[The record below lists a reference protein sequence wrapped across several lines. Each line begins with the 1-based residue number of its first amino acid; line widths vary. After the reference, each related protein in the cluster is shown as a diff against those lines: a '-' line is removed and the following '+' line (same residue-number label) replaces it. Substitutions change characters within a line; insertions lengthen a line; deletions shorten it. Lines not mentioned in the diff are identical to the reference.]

1 MFMKPYRHL
10 LLSSLI
16 LAPALGS
23 AAESTEPAA
32 GSGALDEI
40 IVTAQRRT
48 ERLQDVPISV
58 SVMSQAAM
66 DAQGT
71 RSIDDVARL
80 TPSVSYVRGAVNNNF
95 ESSNISI
102 RGIDSSAGAA
112 TTGLYLDDTPIQ
124 SRHLSFGT
132 FNAYPALFDVER
144 VEVLRGPQGT
154 LFGAGS
160 EGGTLR
166 FISPEPNLQKSS
178 VYARAEAAGTSGGDP
193 IYELGVAGGT
203 PLIEDK
209 LAFRASVS
217 GRREGG
223 YIDRYDWH
231 TGTLADERANSNKTI
246 TARLAV
252 KWAITDKLS
261 MTPSVY
267 YQKKEVDDI
276 SAYWSITPGAP
287 DPTNGLFNSKF
298 RTGNGVASPNSD
310 KFTLAAIKVDWDLGP
325 VTLVSNTSFFDRK
338 QAATSDYTQFNRSI
352 FLRTPFFD
360 LAGGPSPTEWKDDQQ
375 NFTQEIRI
383 QSSDATAKLNW
394 TAGLFFQRA
403 KENTVENVY
412 DPDLLDFFQ
421 VPRTNPDGTPSEAFA
436 GGYIYRQDPFSSVD
450 KQTALFAQADYKITD
465 KFKVMAGVRVS
476 KTEYEGDAQ
485 YGGFVLF
492 GPPVASS
499 GKISEHPV
507 TPRFGMEYRIDADNL
522 LYVTIA
528 KGFRIGGANPKVATT
543 CIADLQAYG
552 LSDVPDQYSSDSLWS
567 YEVGSKNQFNDRRIL
582 LNASAYMIKWKNIQ
596 QNVQLNNCGFQFTA
610 NLGELKSTGFDLQG
624 EFRLSDAFTVGGT
637 FAYTD
642 SKYTKTA
649 FATPTAATTP
659 GALSIVSDGDR
670 LGGSPWTL
678 ALFTQLNFPLASHE
692 AYARVDYQ
700 YGAAL
705 TDVTPNQNPA
715 NGGSP
720 STVFNVP
727 ANAYTSARAGVKFGS
742 LDVSLFAQNL
752 ANTQPKLSQQ
762 LSGVPGASPLY
773 QVYTWRPRTIGVTAI
788 YRY

>member
-1 MFMKPYRHL
+1 MSILLRHAL
-10 LLSSLI
+10 VVSLLSTPMLGF
-16 LAPALGS
+16 AADENQPATN
-23 AAESTEPAA
+23 A
-32 GSGALDEI
+32 GALDEI

-71 RSIDDVARL
+71 RNIDDVARL
-80 TPSVSYVRGAVNNNF
+80 TPGVSYVRGAVNNNF

-132 FNAYPALFDVER
+132 FNAYPALFDVAR

-166 FISPEPNLQKSS
+166 FISPEPDLKRSS
-178 VYARAEAAGTSGGDP
+178 IYARAEGAGTDGGDP
-193 IYELGVAGGT
+193 LYELGVAGGA

-223 YIDRYDWH
+223 YLDRYDWH
-231 TGTLADERANSNKTI
+231 TGALVDKRANSNKTV

-261 MTPSVY
+261 VTPSIY

-276 SAYWSITPGAP
+276 SAYWAITPGTP
-287 DPTNGLFNSKF
+287 DPTNGLFDSKF
-298 RTGNGVASPNSD
+298 RTGNAIASPNSD
-310 KFTLAAIKVDWDLGP
+310 KFTLAAIKLDWDLGP

-338 QAATSDYTQFNRSI
+338 QTATSDYTQFNRSI
-352 FLRTPFFD
+352 FLGTPFFD
-360 LAGGPSPTEWKDDQQ
+360 LAGGPSPTEWKDNQQ
-375 NFTQEIRI
+375 NFTQEIRV

-403 KENTVENVY
+403 RENTVENVY
-412 DPDLLDFFQ
+412 DPDLLDFFG
-421 VPRTNPDGTPSEAFA
+421 VPSNDPSYA

-450 KQTALFAQADYKITD
+450 KQTALFAQADYRITD
-465 KFKVMAGVRVS
+465 KFKVVAGVRVS
-476 KTEYEGDAQ
+476 KNEYEGNAQ

-492 GPPVASS
+492 GPPVGST
-499 GKISEHPV
+499 GKITEHPV
-507 TPRFGMEYRIDADNL
+507 TPRFGAEYRVNEDNL
-522 LYVTIA
+522 LYLTIA
-528 KGFRIGGANPKVATT
+528 KGFRIGGTNPKVATT
-543 CIADLQAYG
+543 CIADLTSYG
-552 LSDVPDQYSSDSLWS
+552 LTDVPDKYNSDSLWS
-567 YEVGSKNQFNDRRIL
+567 YEIGSKNQFNDRRIL
-582 LNASAYMIKWKNIQ
+582 LNASAYIIKWKNIQ
-596 QNVQLNNCGFQFTA
+596 QNVALNNCGFQFTA
-610 NLGELKSTGFDLQG
+610 NLGDLRSTGFDLQG
-624 EFRLSDAFTVGGT
+624 EFKLTDAVAVGGT

-642 SKYTKTA
+642 AKYTSTT
-649 FATPTAATTP
+649 FATPAAAAS
-659 GALSIVSDGDR
+659 GAFSIVSDGDR

-678 ALFTQLNFPLASHE
+678 ALFTQVNFPVA
-692 AYARVDYQ
+692 AYDGYARVDYQ

-705 TDVTPNQNPA
+705 NDLTPAQNPA

-720 STVFNVP
+720 STIFNVP
-727 ANAYTSARAGVKFGS
+727 ANAYTSARAGVKLDGW
-742 LDVSLFAQNL
+742 DVSLFAQNL
-752 ANTQPKLSQQ
+752 LNTQPKLSQQ
-762 LSGVPGASPLY
+762 LQGVPGASSLF
-773 QVYTWRPRTIGVTAI
+773 QVYTWRPRTIGVTAL

>member
-1 MFMKPYRHL
+1 MNVYRHL

-16 LAPALGS
+16 LAPVLGS
-23 AAESTEPAA
+23 AADSNETAA
-32 GSGALDEI
+32 GAAGLEEI

-166 FISPEPNLQKSS
+166 FIAPEPNLQRSS
-178 VYARAEAAGTSGGDP
+178 LYARAEGAGTSGGDP
-193 IYELGVAGGT
+193 LYELGVAGGT
-203 PLIEDK
+203 PIIEDK
-209 LAFRASVS
+209 LAFRASIS

-223 YIDRYDWH
+223 YIDRYDWQ
-231 TGTLADERANSNKTI
+231 TGTLADKRANSNKTI

-261 MTPSVY
+261 VTPSVY

-276 SAYWSITPGAP
+276 SAYWAITPGQP
-287 DPTNGLFNSKF
+287 DPTNGLFDSKF
-298 RTGNGVASPNSD
+298 RTGNAVASPNTD
-310 KFTLAAIKVDWDLGP
+310 KFTLAAIKLDWDLGP

-338 QAATSDYTQFNRSI
+338 QSATSDYTQFDRSI
-352 FLRTPFFD
+352 FLGTPFFD
-360 LAGGPSPTEWKDDQQ
+360 LAGGPGPTEWKDDQQ

-383 QSSDATAKLNW
+383 QSADASAKLNW

-412 DPDLLDFFQ
+412 DPDLLDFFG
-421 VPRTNPDGTPSEAFA
+421 VPANSPGYA

-450 KQTALFAQADYKITD
+450 KQTALFAQADYKVTD
-465 KFKVMAGVRVS
+465 KFKVIAGVRVS
-476 KTEYEGDAQ
+476 KTEYEGNAQ

-492 GPPVASS
+492 GPPVASI
-499 GKISEHPV
+499 GKITEHPV
-507 TPRFGMEYRIDADNL
+507 TPRFGLEYRVNEDNL
-522 LYVTIA
+522 LYLTVA

-543 CIADLQAYG
+543 CIADLTNYG
-552 LSDVPDQYSSDSLWS
+552 LTDVPDQYKSDSLWS
-567 YEVGSKNQFNDRRIL
+567 YEIGSKNQFNDRRFL
-582 LNASAYMIKWKNIQ
+582 LNASAYIIKWKNIQ
-596 QNVQLNNCGFQFTA
+596 QNVALNNCGFQFTA
-610 NLGELKSTGFDLQG
+610 NLGELRSTGFDLQG
-624 EFRLSDAFTVGGT
+624 EFRFSDAFSVGGT

-642 SKYTKTA
+642 AKYTTTA
-649 FATPTAATTP
+649 FATPAAQAG
-659 GALSIVSDGDR
+659 GALSIVSKDDR

-678 ALFTQLNFPLASHE
+678 ALFTQVNFPVAAHE
-692 AYARVDYQ
+692 GYARVDYQ

-705 TDVTPNQNPA
+705 NDLTPGQNPA
-715 NGGSP
+715 NGGSN
-720 STVFNVP
+720 TIFNVP

-752 ANTQPKLSQQ
+752 LNTQPKLSQQ

-773 QVYTWRPRTIGVTAI
+773 QVYTWRPRTIGVTAV

>member
-1 MFMKPYRHL
+1 MSMLLRRVL
-10 LLSSLI
+10 LLGLLS
-16 LAPALGS
+16 APAPLF
-23 AAESTEPAA
+23 AADPSEPAA
-32 GSGALDEI
+32 GAAGLEEI
-40 IVTAQRRT
+40 VVTAQRRT

-58 SVMSQAAM
+58 LVLSQAAM

-112 TTGLYLDDTPIQ
+112 TTGLYIDDTPIQ

-166 FISPEPNLQKSS
+166 FISPEPNLTRSS
-178 VYARAEAAGTSGGDP
+178 VYARAEAAGTKSGDP
-193 IYELGVAGGT
+193 LYELGVAGGT

-223 YIDRYDWH
+223 YIDRYDWQ
-231 TGTLADERANSNKTI
+231 TGSLADKRANSNKTV

-252 KWAITDKLS
+252 KWAVTDKLS
-261 MTPSVY
+261 VTPSVY
-267 YQKKEVDDI
+267 YQKREVDDI
-276 SAYWSITPGAP
+276 SAFWSITPGQ
-287 DPTNGLFNSKF
+287 DPANGLFNEPF
-298 RTGNGVASPNSD
+298 RTGNYIASPNSD
-310 KFTLAAIKVDWDLGP
+310 KFTLGAIKLDWDLGP

-338 QAATSDYTQFNRSI
+338 QAATSDYTKFDRSI
-352 FLRTPFFD
+352 FLGTPFFT
-360 LAGGPSPTEWKDDQQ
+360 LAGGPAPTEWKDDQQ

-383 QSSDATAKLNW
+383 QSSDTAAKLNW
-394 TAGLFFQRA
+394 TVGLFYQRA

-412 DPDLLDFFQ
+412 DPDLLDFFG
-421 VPRTNPDGTPSEAFA
+421 VPAGSPGYA

-450 KQTALFAQADYKITD
+450 KQTALFAQADYKVTD
-465 KFKVMAGVRVS
+465 KFKVIAGVRVS
-476 KTEYEGDAQ
+476 KTEYEGNAQ

-492 GPPVASS
+492 GPPVGST
-499 GKISEHPV
+499 GKITEHPV
-507 TPRFGMEYRIDADNL
+507 TPRFGLEYRPDANNL
-522 LYVTIA
+522 LYLTIA
-528 KGFRIGGANPKVATT
+528 KGFRIGGTNPKVATT
-543 CIADLQAYG
+543 CINDLTNYG

-582 LNASAYMIKWKNIQ
+582 LNASAYIIKWKNIQ
-596 QNVQLNNCGFQFTA
+596 QNVALNNCGFQFTA
-610 NLGELKSTGFDLQG
+610 NLGELRSTGFDLQG
-624 EFRLSDAFTVGGT
+624 EFRLTDAFSFGGT

-642 SKYTKTA
+642 AKYTSTT
-649 FATPTAATTP
+649 FATPTAAASGT
-659 GALSIVSDGDR
+659 ALSIVSEGDR

-678 ALFTQLNFPLASHE
+678 ALFTQLNFPVASHE
-692 AYARVDYQ
+692 GYARIDYQ

-705 TDVTPNQNPA
+705 TDVTPGQNPA
-715 NGGSP
+715 NGGNP
-720 STVFNVP
+720 NTVFNVLS
-727 ANAYTSARAGVKFGS
+727 NAYTSARAGVKFGA

-752 ANTQPKLSQQ
+752 FDTKPKLSQQ
-762 LSGVPGASPLY
+762 LDGVPGASPLF
-773 QVYTWRPRTIGVTAI
+773 QVYTWRPRTIGVTAL

>member
-1 MFMKPYRHL
+1 MSILLRYALGFS
-10 LLSSLI
+10 LLST
-16 LAPALGS
+16 PVLGFAADEGQPVTS
-23 AAESTEPAA
+23 A
-32 GSGALDEI
+32 GALEEI

-58 SVMSQAAM
+58 SVMSQATM

-166 FISPEPNLQKSS
+166 FISPEPNLKRSS

-193 IYELGVAGGT
+193 LYELGVAGGA

-223 YIDRYDWH
+223 YLDRYDWQ
-231 TGTLADERANSNKTI
+231 TGALTDKRANSNKTV

-261 MTPSVY
+261 VTPSVY

-276 SAYWSITPGAP
+276 SAYWSITPGTP
-287 DPTNGLFNSKF
+287 SSQDPTNGLFNAPF
-298 RTGNGVASPNSD
+298 RTGNGIASPNSD
-310 KFTLAAIKVDWDLGP
+310 KFTLAAIKLDWDLGP

-338 QAATSDYTQFNRSI
+338 QAATSDYTGFDRSI
-352 FLRTPFFD
+352 FLGSPFFA
-360 LAGGPSPTEWKDDQQ
+360 LAGGPAPTEWKDDQQ
-375 NFTQEIRI
+375 NLTQEIRI

-394 TAGLFFQRA
+394 TAGFFFQRA
-403 KENTVENVY
+403 RENTVENVY
-412 DPDLLDFFQ
+412 DPDLLNFFG
-421 VPRTNPDGTPSEAFA
+421 VPGSD
-436 GGYIYRQDPFSSVD
+436 GYIYRQDPFNSVD
-450 KQTALFAQADYKITD
+450 KQTALFAQADYKVTD
-465 KFKVMAGVRVS
+465 KFKVIAGVRVS
-476 KTEYEGDAQ
+476 KTEYEGNAQ

-492 GPPVASS
+492 GPPVAST
-499 GKISEHPV
+499 GKITEHPV
-507 TPRFGMEYRIDADNL
+507 TPRFGMEYRVNEDNL
-522 LYVTIA
+522 LYMTIA

-543 CIADLQAYG
+543 CIADLANYG

-582 LNASAYMIKWKNIQ
+582 LNASAYIIKWKNIQ
-596 QNVQLNNCGFQFTA
+596 QNVALNNCGFQFTA
-610 NLGELKSTGFDLQG
+610 NLGELRSTGFDLQG
-624 EFRLSDAFTVGGT
+624 EFKLTDAFTVGGT

-642 SKYTKTA
+642 AKYTSTT
-649 FATPTAATTP
+649 FATPTAAAS

-678 ALFTQLNFPLASHE
+678 ALFTQVNFPVAAHE
-692 AYARVDYQ
+692 AYARIDYQ

-705 TDVTPNQNPA
+705 TDLTPAQNPA

-720 STVFNVP
+720 GTIFNVP
-727 ANAYTSARAGVKFGS
+727 SNAYTSARAGVKLDGW
-742 LDVSLFAQNL
+742 DVSLFAQNL
-752 ANTQPKLSQQ
+752 LNTQPKLSQQ
-762 LSGVPGASPLY
+762 LDGVPGASPLF

>member
-1 MFMKPYRHL
+1 MSSYRHL

-16 LAPALGS
+16 LAPVLGS
-23 AAESTEPAA
+23 GAETSSEPAA

-58 SVMSQAAM
+58 SVMSQAVM

-132 FNAYPALFDVER
+132 FNAYPALFDTER

-193 IYELGVAGGT
+193 IYELGVAGGA

-231 TGTLADERANSNKTI
+231 TGTLADERANANKTI

-261 MTPSVY
+261 VTPSVY

-276 SAYWSITPGAP
+276 SAYWAITPNAP
-287 DPTNGLFNSKF
+287 DDATNGLFLSKF
-298 RTGNGVASPNSD
+298 RTGNSVASPNND
-310 KFTLAAIKVDWDLGP
+310 KFTLAAIKLDWDLGP
-325 VTLVSNTSFFDRK
+325 VSLVSNTSFFDRK
-338 QAATSDYTQFNRSI
+338 QSATSDYTQFDRSI
-352 FLRTPFFD
+352 FLGTPFFA
-360 LAGGPSPTEWKDDQQ
+360 LAGGPGPTEWKDDQQ
-375 NFTQEIRI
+375 NFTQEIRL
-383 QSSDATAKLNW
+383 QSSDASARLNW

-412 DPDLLDFFQ
+412 DPDLLDFFG
-421 VPRTNPDGTPSEAFA
+421 VPAGSPAYA

-450 KQTALFAQADYKITD
+450 KQTALFAQADYKVTD
-465 KFKVMAGVRVS
+465 KLKVSAGVRVS
-476 KTEYEGDAQ
+476 KTEYEGTAQ

-492 GPPVASS
+492 GPPVASI
-499 GKISEHPV
+499 GKITEHPV
-507 TPRFGMEYRIDADNL
+507 TPRFGLEYRLSEDSL

-543 CIADLQAYG
+543 CIADLSAYG

-567 YEVGSKNQFNDRRIL
+567 YEVGSKNQFNDRRFL
-582 LNASAYMIKWKNIQ
+582 VNASAYLIKWKNIQ
-596 QNVQLNNCGFQFTA
+596 QNVALNNCGFQFTA

-624 EFRLSDAFTVGGT
+624 EFRFTDAFSVGGT

-642 SKYTKTA
+642 AKYTKTA
-649 FATPTAATTP
+649 FATPAAAAS

-678 ALFTQLNFPLASHE
+678 ALFTQLNFPVASHE

-705 TDVTPNQNPA
+705 TDVTPSQNPA

-720 STVFNVP
+720 GTIFNVP
-727 ANAYTSARAGVKFGS
+727 ANAYTSARAGVKFGA

-752 ANTQPKLSQQ
+752 LNTQPKLSQQ
-762 LSGVPGASPLY
+762 LQGVPGASPLF